1 MSYVAGI
8 KPIRTDTDYEQAL
21 EQLDAIFD
29 AEEGSQEA
37 DLRDV
42 LVVLIEDYENEHYA
56 VDLPDPVEALKFR
69 MEQQG
74 LTQKDLVPLIGSRS
88 KVSEVLSRK
97 RRFSLSMIRALH
109 QELGIPAE
117 VLLQDSR
124 TSEVEARSQRN
135 C

>member
-1 MSYVAGI
+1 MSYIAGI
-8 KPIRTDTDYEQAL
+8 KPIRTDIDYEQAL

-97 RRFSLSMIRALH
+97 RRLSLRMIRALH

-124 TSEVEARSQRN
+124 TSEVGARS
-135 C
+135 

>member
-1 MSYVAGI
+1 
-8 KPIRTDTDYEQAL
+8 
-21 EQLDAIFD
+21 
-29 AEEGSQEA
+29 
-37 DLRDV
+37 
-42 LVVLIEDYENEHYA
+42 
-56 VDLPDPVEALKFR
+56 

-88 KVSEVLSRK
+88 KVSELLSRK

>member
-1 MSYVAGI
+1 MSYIADI
-8 KPIRTDTDYEQAL
+8 KPIRTDIDYEHAL

-97 RRFSLSMIRALH
+97 RRFSLAMIRALH
-109 QELGIPAE
+109 HELGIPAE

-124 TSEVEARSQRN
+124 TSEVEARSYWH
-135 C
+135 

>member
-1 MSYVAGI
+1 MSYMAGI
-8 KPIRTDTDYEQAL
+8 KPIRTDIDYEQAL
-21 EQLDAIFD
+21 EQLDTIFD

-74 LTQKDLVPLIGSRS
+74 LTQKDLVPMIGSRS

-97 RRFSLSMIRALH
+97 RRFSLPMIRALH

-124 TSEVEARSQRN
+124 TSEVEARS
-135 C
+135 

>member
-1 MSYVAGI
+1 MSYMTAI
-8 KPIRTDTDYEQAL
+8 KPIRTTRCALRRRGGKRGGRPSDYE
-21 EQLDAIFD
+21 D
-29 AEEGSQEA
+29 
-37 DLRDV
+37 
-42 LVVLIEDYENEHYA
+42 EHYA

-74 LTQKDLVPLIGSRS
+74 LTQKDLIPLIGSKS

-109 QELGIPAE
+109 RALGIPAE

-124 TSEVEARSQRN
+124 ASSVESQS
-135 C
+135 

>member
-1 MSYVAGI
+1 MSYMTAI
-8 KPIRTDTDYEQAL
+8 KPIRSDSDYERAL
-21 EQLDAIFD
+21 EQLDALFD
-29 AEEGSQEA
+29 AEEGTEEA

-42 LVVLIEDYENEHYA
+42 LVVLLEDYEDEHYA

-74 LTQKDLVPLIGSRS
+74 LTQKDLIPLIGSRS

-109 QELGIPAE
+109 RELGIPAE
-117 VLLQDSR
+117 VLLQKSR
-124 TSEVEARSQRN
+124 ASSVESQS
-135 C
+135 